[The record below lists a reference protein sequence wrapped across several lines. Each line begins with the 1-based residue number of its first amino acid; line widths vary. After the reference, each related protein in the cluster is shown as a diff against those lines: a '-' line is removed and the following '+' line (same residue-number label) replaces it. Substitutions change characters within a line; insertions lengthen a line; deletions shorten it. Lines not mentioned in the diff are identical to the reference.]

1 MATKEKHRKRSRRSS
16 HRKPDFAR
24 VDMWGWSKRIMAG
37 LRW

>member
-16 HRKPDFAR
+16 HKKPDFAR
-24 VDMWGWSKRIMAG
+24 VNRWGQALKLQNL